1 MLADDI
7 SRHLFNRRMNYSG
20 ARMQQGRVLVD
31 ADWNEAAML
40 ESADRRLTVMETVC
54 TGGSPN
60 DGFRVDPASPAP
72 AKLDLY
78 PDAGKTIPTVNNTYD
93 FTLLAGSFYLAG
105 LRFEI
110 NDNTHFLTQP
120 NWPAIALANTPNIPP
135 AVTAARTDV
144 VYVEGWE
151 ETVSSTEDPEFR
163 EQALGGPDTTTRLR
177 RNWRVR
183 VVPNARA
190 ADCTAGA
197 AAMRAAMVA
206 RLTGLTANADQWFD
220 AARATFVSK
229 GRLKMAPS
237 ATAPNTD
244 PCKPASISGFIGAE
258 NVTIRVQQTTHNR
271 FIWGIDDAGPL
282 FRVKVD
288 PADATRLLFIT
299 TPRDEASFPLS
310 GQAVELLPWG
320 AKLDNGSIAAEATG
334 KLFTIAAD
342 YDSSDRSLKLSQP
355 VPQGWRDWLA
365 DQSGAP
371 DKYFYLRLWT
381 GGSGNAVN
389 PDYAYTV
396 GTPVALAGTGLEV
409 TFLAAAADG
418 DYWIAAARP
427 NTPNVLVP
435 WALSNGAPP
444 AGPVR
449 HAAALGLIRWTM
461 SGGTVQ
467 HTVSDCRDRF
477 RSLCSI
483 GTCCTVTV
491 GDGVNSFGDTNDLAA
506 AVAMLPPEGGELCL
520 LRGQHKGP
528 LHLYNRNNVTVHG
541 CGKLT
546 EILPPA
552 TTGPVVA
559 IHGCHDVAIRSLS
572 ITAPQ
577 NVAIEAREVVG
588 LRLETLALN
597 ARDTAAINV
606 RTTIG
611 LTIVQC
617 SIRSTALGHNIQSGA
632 TPLVFVQGKS
642 LVIESNLISAA
653 GSPVLRRALGGL
665 QLGGASEDV
674 IIRDNRIIG
683 GNGDGILLGSMHLVA
698 ADIASDPGKLKNFIE
713 KQGHAIF
720 VWNATLTPL
729 GCIDWWPVPRPPTTG
744 GKPTQV
750 PVTDGPI
757 WRLVIANNLIEDMG
771 GNGISCIP
779 MDLAIQ
785 TGKQVLGSP
794 LGEVNDVLIVG
805 NEIRS
810 CVTLPIETIPAGL
823 EDTLVRG
830 GILLARTQN
839 PSIVA
844 NTVEDC
850 ATTHDGAVCGIFIA
864 AGIGIVIEDNTVR
877 HNGRPRSDTNVLRNG
892 IRGGIYVM
900 LALQRPADNT
910 PQAVHLDVSAPAAA
924 IVHRN
929 RVSAISARAL
939 TVLAAGPVQVDDNN
953 FGVTG
958 LDTGTTALQPTNGLA
973 LIRRADLTNLR
984 AEPNAAGATAQAG
997 GSDATRRAE
1006 VAEASDATVSDRI
1019 LINKIQFQAQFVSTL
1034 QVDNPPLLTL
1044 PLLFDLFGAAS
1055 VFVFDLVARPDV
1067 ASDIRNP
1074 TNATG
1079 LAVGRA
1085 PDPTTSTWQGAFGNV
1100 AFNDNIVSLIAQSL
1114 VTGGAAPSG
1123 FTQQIAQPKAVGFN
1137 VALISYDDVG
1147 SDSNHIAC
1155 VNRLPMIANL
1165 FTAASTVRANS
1176 NRLTEPTAANTILS
1190 ALTVGDIANATALN
1204 QADHC
1209 ISDVILN
1216 SSFEKTGRPHILGLS
1231 TPATLQLNAQHVALS
1246 NAEKVCDGARGTG
1259 REDYNGFAWLIW
1271 VIEVTGIVYAR
1282 YQLSNQST
1290 AQTLT
1295 VLNDALVKAA
1305 TTTGNTATNNANK

>member
-7 SRHLFNRRMNYSG
+7 SRHLFNRRMNYSR
-20 ARMQQGRVLVD
+20 ATMQQGRVLLD
-31 ADWNEAAML
+31 SDWNEAAML
-40 ESADRRLTVMETVC
+40 ESSDRRLTVMETIC

-60 DGFRVDPASPAP
+60 HGFQVDPASPVP
-72 AKLDLY
+72 AKLDSY
-78 PDAGKTIPTVNNTYD
+78 PDAGKVVASLNDTYD
-93 FTLLAGSFYLAG
+93 FTVLAGSFYLAG

-120 NWPAIALANTPNIPP
+120 NWPAIALGNTSNIPP

-151 ETVSSTEDPEFR
+151 ETVSSIEDPEFR
-163 EQALGGPDTTTRLR
+163 EQALGGPDTSTRLR

-183 VVPNARA
+183 VVPNASA
-190 ADCTAGA
+190 ADCAAGA

-220 AARATFVSK
+220 PSRATFVSK
-229 GRLKMAPS
+229 GRLKIAAS

-258 NVTIRVQQTTHNR
+258 NVTIRVQQTAHNR

-320 AKLDNGSIAAEATG
+320 AKLDNGSIAAEAAG
-334 KLFTIAAD
+334 RLFTITAD

-355 VPQGWRDWLA
+355 VPKGWRDWLA
-365 DQSGAP
+365 DQSGAPGP

-381 GGSGNAVN
+381 GGSGHAVN

-396 GTPVALAGTGLEV
+396 GTPVALAGTGLEA

-427 NTPNVLVP
+427 STPNLLVP
-435 WALSNGAPP
+435 WALSNGTAP
-444 AGPVR
+444 AGPMR

-461 SGGTVQ
+461 SGSTVQ

-520 LRGQHKGP
+520 LRGRHKGP
-528 LHLYNRNNVTVHG
+528 LHLYNRHNVTVHG
-541 CGKLT
+541 CGRLT
-546 EILPPA
+546 EILPSA
-552 TTGPVVA
+552 GSGAVVA

-588 LRLETLALN
+588 LHLETLALS

-606 RTTIG
+606 RTTID
-611 LTIVQC
+611 LTIMRC
-617 SIRSTALGHNIQSGA
+617 AIRATALGHNIQSGA
-632 TPLVFVQGKS
+632 TPLVFVQGKW
-642 LVIESNLISAA
+642 LVIEGNLITAA
-653 GSPVLRRALGGL
+653 GHPVLRRGLGGL
-665 QLGGASEDV
+665 ELGGASEDV

-683 GNGDGILLGSMHLVA
+683 GNGDGILLGSMHLVGP
-698 ADIASDPGKLKNFIE
+698 DIASDPGKLKTFIE

-757 WRLVIANNLIEDMG
+757 WRLLIANNLIENMG

-779 MDLAIQ
+779 MDLAVQ

-794 LGEVNDVLIVG
+794 LGEVNDVRIVC
-805 NEIRS
+805 NEIRN
-810 CVTLPIETIPAGL
+810 CATLPIETIPAGL

-844 NTVEDC
+844 NTIENC

-864 AGIGIVIEDNTVR
+864 AGIGIVVEDNTVR

-892 IRGGIYVM
+892 IRGGIYLL
-900 LALQRPADNT
+900 LASQRPADTT

-924 IVHRN
+924 VVHRN

-958 LDTGTTALQPTNGLA
+958 LDTGTTALEPGSGLA
-973 LIRRADLTNLR
+973 VIGRADMANAR
-984 AEPNAAGATAQAG
+984 AEPSVASATAQA
-997 GSDATRRAE
+997 E
-1006 VAEASDATVSDRI
+1006 VSNSI
-1019 LINKIQFQAQFVSTL
+1019 LTNKIQFQEQFVSTL
-1034 QVDNPPLLTL
+1034 QVDNQPLLSL
-1044 PLLFDLFGAAS
+1044 PLLFDLFDAAS
-1055 VFVFDLVARPDV
+1055 VLVFGLVARPDV
-1067 ASDIRNP
+1067 ASDIRSTPNLGAVVGPAPNP
-1074 TNATG
+1074 TA
-1079 LAVGRA
+1079 
-1085 PDPTTSTWQGAFGNV
+1085 STWQGGFGNV

-1114 VTGGAAPSG
+1114 AAGGAPSQG
-1123 FTQQIAQPKAVGFN
+1123 FPQQIAQRRRVGFN

-1147 SDSNHIAC
+1147 SDSNRIAC

-1165 FTAASTVRANS
+1165 FTAASTVRATA
-1176 NRLTEPTAANTILS
+1176 NRLQEPTAANSILS

-1209 ISDVILN
+1209 IADVIVN
-1216 SSFEKTGRPHILGLS
+1216 SAFDITGRPHILGPA
-1231 TPATLQLNAQHVALS
+1231 TPPTLQLNAQHVALP
-1246 NAEKVCDGARGTG
+1246 NGEKTCVDARQNG
-1259 REDYNGFAWLIW
+1259 REQFNNFQWLIW
-1271 VIEVTGIVYAR
+1271 VLEITGIVYAR
-1282 YQLSNQST
+1282 YQLSKQST
-1290 AQTLT
+1290 MQTLT
-1295 VLNDALVKAA
+1295 GLHDGLVKAA
-1305 TTTGNTATNNANK
+1305 TTIGNDSNK